1 MRRARKYLMAAFSL
15 LLCFTIVACSSN
27 NGKSNSNSNGSVNE
41 NAEASTADPNEPG
54 WRSKTDPITFDWY
67 INFSWFGA
75 KWGEDLTSQYITK
88 KTGVSV
94 NFIVPPGNEN
104 EKLNTMIASGDLPDF
119 ITIDVSNDAVK
130 KMIEG
135 ELVLPLN
142 QLADQYDPYFY
153 KVADPAKLAWLKQD
167 DGHVYGYPNASSSS
181 EDFKKYGQ
189 NFTSAQT
196 FLVKKDMYEAI
207 GSPDMRTPEGFL
219 NALKA
224 AKEKFPEVNG
234 QPLIPLGLQEFT
246 DVGNNALGDHLM
258 NFLALPR
265 EKDGKVYD
273 RTTDPDYVAWL
284 KTFREANELGLLSKD
299 IFIDKRPQ
307 MEEKIA
313 QGRYF
318 AMIYQRTDMSAQN
331 ATLYQQDPNSV
342 YIAVDGPANTNLDQP
357 TLSGPGI
364 GGWTLT
370 MISKKVKDKERAMQ
384 FLSYMVSEEGQKD
397 ASLGEKGVTY
407 DSIDGKDQLKPEVVE
422 LMNKDGAASGKKYGV
437 SYQYWMLMDTNMRM
451 QWDPPA
457 AEPGKQVEDWTK
469 GKTVSFSLYDGINP
483 TGTSEEGIIANKVN
497 QQWGKVLPKLMFAK
511 LDNEFDKIFAD
522 YLEFR
527 KDAGYEKV
535 EAYQNAQIEKNKKK
549 MEELNQ

>member
-1 MRRARKYLMAAFSL
+1 MKKPGKFMLAVLALA
-15 LLCFTIVACSSN
+15 LCFSAAACSSN
-27 NGKSNSNSNGSVNE
+27 NGNEGNTASEQNTASAVDPNAAGWKSNIE
-41 NAEASTADPNEPG
+41 
-54 WRSKTDPITFDWY
+54 PITFDWY

-88 KTGVSV
+88 KTGVNV

-104 EKLNTMIASGDLPDF
+104 EKLNTLIASGDLPDF

-142 QLADQYDPYFY
+142 ELADQYDPYFY
-153 KVADPAKLAWLKQD
+153 KTADPAKLAWMKQD
-167 DGHVYGYPNASSSS
+167 DGKVYGYPNASSSS
-181 EDFKKYGQ
+181 EDFKKYGE

-196 FLVKKDMYEAI
+196 FLVRKDMYEAI

-234 QPLIPLGLQEFT
+234 QPLIPVGLQEFT
-246 DVGNNALGDHLM
+246 DTGNNALGDQLM

-273 RTTDPDYVAWL
+273 RTTDPDYIEWL
-284 KTFREANELGLLSKD
+284 KTFTEANKLGLLSKD

-318 AMIYQRTDMSAQN
+318 AMMYQRTDMSAQN
-331 ATLYQQDPNSV
+331 ATLYQQDPKSV
-342 YIAVDGPANTNLDQP
+342 YIAVDGPTNSNMDQP

-370 MISKKVKDKERAMQ
+370 LISKNVKDKARAIQ
-384 FLSYMVSEEGQKD
+384 FLTYMISEEGQKD

-407 DSIDGKDQLKPEVVE
+407 DTVDGKDQLLPEVID

-451 QWDPPA
+451 QWDPA
-457 AEPGKQVEDWTK
+457 SVEPGKQLEDWTK
-469 GKTVSFSLYDGINP
+469 GKTVDFSLYDGINP
-483 TGTSEEGIIANKVN
+483 TGTSEEGILSNKIN
-497 QQWGKVLPKLMFAK
+497 QEWGKVLPNLMFAK
-511 LDNEFDKIFAD
+511 SDTEFDDIFSKYLKFREESGYDKIV
-522 YLEFR
+522 
-527 KDAGYEKV
+527 G
-535 EAYQNAQIEKNKKK
+535 YQNEKLAKNREK
-549 MEELNQ
+549 LAAIQQ

>member
-1 MRRARKYLMAAFSL
+1 MRKVQKYLFVAFTL
-15 LLCFTIVACSSN
+15 LLCFSIVACSSN
-27 NGKSNSNSNGSVNE
+27 NKNNSNSNDAVNG
-41 NAEASTADPNEPG
+41 NVDASKADPNVPG
-54 WRSKTDPITFDWY
+54 WKGNTEPIKFDWY

-153 KVADPAKLAWLKQD
+153 NVADPAKMAWLKHD
-167 DGHVYGYPNASSSS
+167 DGNLYGYPNASSSS

-246 DVGNNALGDHLM
+246 DIGNNALGDHLM

-273 RTTDPDYVAWL
+273 RTSDPDYVTWL
-284 KTFREANELGLLSKD
+284 KTFRKANELGLLSKD
-299 IFIDKRPQ
+299 IYIDKRPQ

-318 AMIYQRTDMSAQN
+318 AMLYQRTDMSAQN

-342 YIAVDGPANTNLDQP
+342 YIAVDGPANLNLDQP

-384 FLSYMVSEEGQKD
+384 FLSYLISEEGQKD

-451 QWDPPA
+451 QWDPMA
-457 AEPGKQVEDWTK
+457 VEPGKQVEDWTK

-497 QQWGKVLPKLMFAK
+497 QAWGKALPKLMFAK
-511 LDNEFDKIFAD
+511 TDVEFDKIFAEYID
-522 YLEFR
+522 FR
-527 KDAGYEKV
+527 KAAGYDKV
-535 EAYQNAQIEKNKKK
+535 EAYQNAQMEKNKEK
-549 MEELNQ
+549 MKELNQ

>member
-1 MRRARKYLMAAFSL
+1 MRKPGKLMLVALILSL
-15 LLCFTIVACSSN
+15 SLSLAACSSN
-27 NGKSNSNSNGSVNE
+27 NGKGGNTASEPNTTSSV
-41 NAEASTADPNEPG
+41 DPNAPG
-54 WRSKTDPITFDWY
+54 WKSNTEPITFDWY

-75 KWGEDLTSQYITK
+75 KWAEDVTSQYMTK
-88 KTGVSV
+88 KTGVSL

-104 EKLNTMIASGDLPDF
+104 EKLNTLIASGDLPDF
-119 ITIDVSNDAVK
+119 ITIDVSNDAVA

-142 QLADQYDPYFY
+142 ELADQYDPYFY
-153 KVADPAKLAWLKQD
+153 NTADPAKLAWMKQD
-167 DGHVYGYPNASSSS
+167 DGNVYGFPNASSSS
-181 EDFKKYGQ
+181 EDFKKYGE

-196 FLVKKDMYEAI
+196 FLVRKDMYEAI

-224 AKEKFPEVNG
+224 VKEKFPEVNG
-234 QPLIPLGLQEFT
+234 QRIIPLGLQEFT
-246 DVGNNALGDHLM
+246 DTGNNALGDHLM

-265 EKDGKVYD
+265 EKDGKIYD
-273 RTTDPDYVAWL
+273 RTTDPEYIKWL
-284 KTFREANELGLLSKD
+284 ETFTEANRLGLLSKD

-318 AMIYQRTDMSAQN
+318 AMMYQRTDMSAQN

-342 YIAVDGPANTNLDQP
+342 YIAVDGPANSNLDQP

-370 MISKKVKDKERAMQ
+370 LISKNVKDKARAIQ
-384 FLSYMVSEEGQKD
+384 FLTYLISEEGQKD
-397 ASLGEKGVTY
+397 AALGEKGVTY
-407 DSIDGKDQLKPEVVE
+407 DTIDGKDQLLPEVLD

-451 QWDPPA
+451 QWDAPSV
-457 AEPGKQVEDWTK
+457 EPGKQVEDWTK
-469 GKTVSFSLYDGINP
+469 GKTVDFSLYEGINP
-483 TGTSEEGIIANKVN
+483 TGTSEEGIISNKIN
-497 QQWGKVLPKLMFAK
+497 QEWGKVLPKLLFAK
-511 LDNEFDKIFAD
+511 SDEEFDEIFGK
-522 YLEFR
+522 YLKFR
-527 KDAGYEKV
+527 EDAGYEKIV
-535 EAYQNAQIEKNKKK
+535 AFQNAKLEKNREKLASINK
-549 MEELNQ
+549 